1 MTTINDIRFNRL
13 HCKELLEQNK
23 IDDAKVYIKKFFFSF
38 QNKIFFND
46 GIQFILYPREEALK
60 LIPNDLKTSV
70 ILPNEQTKK
79 YEKTD
84 ISLKDY
90 IKNCPRQ
97 SDHFRIRKRSVSS
110 QDVQTWCNL
119 LMEDFLASL
128 LLQLNPQLLRRYS
141 LPAATSQEGRKW
153 PVQPNV
159 QQPKRRVALLLIYH
173 PSRVFL
179 ALNVPTLEVNG
190 WY

>member
-23 IDDAKVYIKKFFFSF
+23 IDDARVYIKKFFFSF

-79 YEKTD
+79 IKKFD

-90 IKNCPRQ
+90 IKNCEFMDLQYIPTIDFEKSQ
-97 SDHFRIRKRSVSS
+97 VLFFIAFNKNVIISILQPPYSIESTKFCLSKTTNPSITPFIHFSCLTPS
-110 QDVQTWCNL
+110 
-119 LMEDFLASL
+119 MSL
-128 LLQLNPQLLRRYS
+128 LRNISYIGQSRTKCIIVS
-141 LPAATSQEGRKW
+141 TS
-153 PVQPNV
+153 P
-159 QQPKRRVALLLIYH
+159 
-173 PSRVFL
+173 
-179 ALNVPTLEVNG
+179 
-190 WY
+190 